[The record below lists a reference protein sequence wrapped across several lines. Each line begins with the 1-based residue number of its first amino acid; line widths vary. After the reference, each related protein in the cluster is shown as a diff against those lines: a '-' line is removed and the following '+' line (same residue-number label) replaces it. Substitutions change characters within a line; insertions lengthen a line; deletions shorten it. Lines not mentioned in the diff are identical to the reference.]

1 MTTNNL
7 WYSDQ
12 STWQQA
18 SLAYAYDSTNA
29 SPGLITGY
37 WKRVRKISVYK
48 SGSWQEVVTYPS
60 FEQILALMG
69 TALSGGEPE
78 ATLFN
83 EVINGRKFGDINNSG
98 TFSLADSTAFLS
110 YTLQIWGG
118 SNNLA
123 RKQYI
128 EGTMFPTMMAD
139 QSKYSIFFAGV

>member
-60 FEQILALMG
+60 FEQILALLG
-69 TALSGGEPE
+69 TASSGGEPE

-83 EVINGRKFGDINNSG
+83 R
-98 TFSLADSTAFLS
+98 LSTAENLVTSITAAHLVLLIQLLS
-110 YTLQIWGG
+110 
-118 SNNLA
+118 
-123 RKQYI
+123 
-128 EGTMFPTMMAD
+128 
-139 QSKYSIFFAGV
+139 